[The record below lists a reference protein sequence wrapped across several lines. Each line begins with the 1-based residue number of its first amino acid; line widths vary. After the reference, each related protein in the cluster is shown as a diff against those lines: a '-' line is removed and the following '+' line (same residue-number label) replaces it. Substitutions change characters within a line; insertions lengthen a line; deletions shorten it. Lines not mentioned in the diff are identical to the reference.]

1 MGSMRM
7 EPLTEVSS
15 LFGIL
20 GQVET
25 FGGQLINTTVPVE
38 FAGLSRDSKDAKKG
52 SAGFQKLGGVLLILT
67 GIIAAYSSSQ
77 ELVELIR
84 TQKSEAVELL
94 KDKAK
99 DIEANL
105 RPFDFLRD

>member
-1 MGSMRM
+1 MGSMGM

-15 LFGIL
+15 LFG
-20 GQVET
+20 QVET
-25 FGGQLINTTVPVE
+25 FGGQLLNTTVPVE

-52 SAGFQKLGGVLLILT
+52 SAGFQRLGGVLLILT
-67 GIIAAYSSSQ
+67 GIIAAYTSSQ

-105 RPFDFLRD
+105 RPIDFLRD